1 MGRTLDIVSY
11 WSAVGELWA
20 PAMALIGGVRERFG
34 EVEACVMAPA
44 PWDRVGGVRA
54 GRLRRA

>member
-1 MGRTLDIVSY
+1 MGKNAGYCLVLECG
-11 WSAVGELWA
+11 WELWA

>member
-1 MGRTLDIVSY
+1 
-11 WSAVGELWA
+11 
-20 PAMALIGGVRERFG
+20 MALIGGVRERFG

-44 PWDRVGGVRA
+44 PWDRVGEVRA